1 MTLSNNEIGKAW
13 TLQVLAQLSDAW
25 PRRVD
30 FNALDLATKTEVGPE
45 IDEEAEELFDD
56 LFRWLRN
63 EGFVSF
69 TQDGEGWV
77 VDVQLTSRAME
88 AIGHALPTDK
98 EAVGTQLK
106 KIAAGAGSETGRAI
120 IAETVGQFIGA
131 AARGFTGG
139 GA

>member
-1 MTLSNNEIGKAW
+1 M
-13 TLQVLAQLSDAW
+13 
-25 PRRVD
+25 
-30 FNALDLATKTEVGPE
+30 GPE

-98 EAVGTQLK
+98 GAVGTQLK

-120 IAETVGQFIGA
+120 IAETVSQFIGA
-131 AARGFTGG
+131 ARGYTGG